1 MSIHPANIVSYVIVY
16 CVVYSF
22 RNALYEMTSDLTV
35 HRTYNWEANEANVN
49 SCKIISID
57 DVSFIA
63 FTFVWNVY
71 SCSVY
76 NTVFF
81 FTNITFFYVFLYRVL
96 HVTIISEYTRNY
108 PIIVELIGSMFV
120 ALMHMY
126 PSVGP

>member
-1 MSIHPANIVSYVIVY
+1 MSIHPANIVSYIYVY

-22 RNALYEMTSDLTV
+22 RNALYEMTSDLTL

-81 FTNITFFYVFLYRVL
+81 FTSIIFFHVFLYRVL
-96 HVTIISEYTRNY
+96 HVTIISECTRNY
-108 PIIVELIGSMFV
+108 LIIVELIGSMFV